1 MVAGEEYMYK
11 KERIVDLKALI
22 RCVLEKWKGILLA
35 ALIAALIFGGLKGF
49 DLYRAYKQG
58 QSQTEQEAA
67 PQEDTQGASKAIE
80 MRRINN
86 QLDLKNAYFTDSI
99 MGEIDPTKEGFASAD
114 VIVTIG
120 DEAAAEAAEPAQTQ
134 EAEPQAAEAQPEEAQ
149 GEETVAEAALEEAQ
163 AAPQEYA
170 RIQNREMTILNY
182 YGNSAIYRIDLTNA
196 AQQLGTTANKLYEL
210 VSFKYSSNKNSF
222 ITIKVIYPNKEGAK
236 LILDEVIA
244 QLRQMEP
251 EAQAQYGAHT
261 MTVANEL
268 SATINDTSMYKW
280 AYNRTTEIVQ
290 LINSKKTLDKNLSS
304 GTDVVVEKTSKRDV
318 VKGAAKQACAG
329 AVGGILACVFLIVL
343 YLLATGKVLSAR
355 ELNNHFGLQK
365 IACVPGRKFS
375 TRKGL
380 DKLVASIDASYYN
393 HPKRAVC
400 LQAADAGLG
409 ILFNRGAQ
417 VALVSD
423 LKAEYLDKICAEL
436 NKSGSGKIRYYSV
449 PCSEQTPEA
458 LAAIENCEAAVV
470 VARAERSSYK
480 GVGDVLSIL
489 SLLGREAVGSIVFM

>member
-1 MVAGEEYMYK
+1 MPVGEEYMYK

-22 RCVLEKWKGILLA
+22 RCVLEKWKGILVVALVA
-35 ALIAALIFGGLKGF
+35 ALLFGGLKGF
-49 DLYRAYKQG
+49 ELYKVYKQG
-58 QSQTEQEAA
+58 QAQPEQEAA
-67 PQEDTQGASKAIE
+67 PEEDSQGASKAIE

-86 QLDLKNAYFTDSI
+86 QLDLKNAYFTESI
-99 MGEIDPTKEGFASAD
+99 MGDIDPTKEGFASAD

-120 DEAAAEAAEPAQTQ
+120 DEAVEAAQPAQT
-134 EAEPQAAEAQPEEAQ
+134 ETEDQAAGEGAAEEVAA
-149 GEETVAEAALEEAQ
+149 ETQ
-163 AAPQEYA
+163 AVPQEYA
-170 RIQNREMTILNY
+170 QVQNREMTILNY
-182 YGNSAIYRIDLTNA
+182 YGNSAMYRTDLTNV
-196 AQQLGTTANKLYEL
+196 AQQLGTTANRLYEL
-210 VSFKYSSNKNSF
+210 ISFKYSTNKNSF
-222 ITIKVIYPNKEGAK
+222 ITVKVIYPDQEGAK

-251 EAQAQYGAHT
+251 EAQAQYGPHT

-268 SATINDTSMYKW
+268 AATINDTGMYKW
-280 AYNRTTEIVQ
+280 AYNRATEIVQ
-290 LINSKKTLDKNLSS
+290 LINSKKTLDKNLAS
-304 GTDVVVEKTSKRDV
+304 GNSVVVEKTSKRDV
-318 VKGAAKQACAG
+318 VKGAVKQACAG
-329 AVGGILACVFLIVL
+329 AVGGILACVCLIVL

-375 TRKGL
+375 TKKGL

-400 LQAADAGLG
+400 LQVADAGLG
-409 ILFNRGAQ
+409 ILFQRGAQ

-423 LKAEYLDKICAEL
+423 LQTEYLDKICAEL
-436 NKSGSGKIRYYSV
+436 NKSGNGRIRYFSV
-449 PCSEQTPEA
+449 PCAEQTPEA
-458 LAAIENCEAAVV
+458 MAAIENCDAAVV

>member
-1 MVAGEEYMYK
+1 MYK
-11 KERIVDLKALI
+11 KERIVDLKALT
-22 RCVLEKWKGILLA
+22 RCVLEKWKGILVV
-35 ALIAALIFGGLKGF
+35 ALIAAVLFGGLKGF
-49 DLYRAYKQG
+49 SLYKVYKQG
-58 QSQTEQEAA
+58 QAQAEVETVPE
-67 PQEDTQGASKAIE
+67 EDSQGASKAIE
-80 MRRINN
+80 MRRINK
-86 QLDLKNAYFTDSI
+86 QLDLKNAYFTESI
-99 MGEIDPTKEGFASAD
+99 MGDIDPTKEGFASAD
-114 VIVTIG
+114 VIVSIN
-120 DEAAAEAAEPAQTQ
+120 DEMGEAPTQTEEAAQEGAAEGAAEAGSAEMQT
-134 EAEPQAAEAQPEEAQ
+134 
-149 GEETVAEAALEEAQ
+149 G
-163 AAPQEYA
+163 APQEYA
-170 RIQNREMTILNY
+170 KTQNREMTILNY

-304 GTDVVVEKTSKRDV
+304 GADVVVEKTSKRDV

-458 LAAIENCEAAVV
+458 LAAIENCDAAVV